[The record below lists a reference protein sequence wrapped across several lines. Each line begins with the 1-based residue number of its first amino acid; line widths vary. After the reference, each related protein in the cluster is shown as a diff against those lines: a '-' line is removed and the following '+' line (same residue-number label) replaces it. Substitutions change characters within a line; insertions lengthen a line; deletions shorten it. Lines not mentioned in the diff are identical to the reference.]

1 MFIVG
6 VIAAGVA
13 GTIGVIASSD
23 HSDYSDYYNDYS
35 DYSDYAEK
43 ERKSKQIELKAK
55 ERELAQLRKQLENE
69 CNEAYETI
77 KSELEENIS
86 TKDINPRYYNIKEDE
101 WRNKLK
107 ENIKIRLQ
115 LSLATDKDEL
125 REINLLLKK
134 INEIQLNV
142 KKDIKVNK

>member
-23 HSDYSDYYNDYS
+23 HSDYSDYYNDHS

-43 ERKSKQIELKAK
+43 ERKSKQTELKAK
-55 ERELAQLRKQLENE
+55 EKELAQLRKQLENE

-86 TKDINPRYYNIKEDE
+86 TKDINPRYYNIKEDA

-107 ENIKIRLQ
+107 ENIKTRLQ
-115 LSLATDKDEL
+115 VSLATDKDEL

-134 INEIQLNV
+134 INEIQLKV
-142 KKDIKVNK
+142 KNDIKVKK

>member
-35 DYSDYAEK
+35 DYAEK

-55 ERELAQLRKQLENE
+55 ERELAQLRKQLEHE

-107 ENIKIRLQ
+107 ENIKTRLQ
-115 LSLATDKDEL
+115 VSLATDKDEL

-134 INEIQLNV
+134 INEIQLKV
-142 KKDIKVNK
+142 KSDIK